1 MLVLSRKRFERLL
14 IGPDIRITIVKV
26 DRSQVRLGIE
36 APADHAILRE
46 ELVHPEREPESEP
59 ESAPAPRVDRPAL
72 RRSPSKR

>member
-14 IGPDIRITIVKV
+14 IGQDIRITIVKV

-36 APADHAILRE
+36 APPDHAILRE
-46 ELVHPEREPESEP
+46 ELVRAE
-59 ESAPAPRVDRPAL
+59 PAPVRMADRPPL

>member
-36 APADHAILRE
+36 APANHSILRE
-46 ELVHPEREPESEP
+46 ELVRPE
-59 ESAPAPRVDRPAL
+59 PAPEPMVDRPVL
-72 RRSPSKR
+72 RRSSKR

>member
-46 ELVHPEREPESEP
+46 ELLRAEPEP
-59 ESAPAPRVDRPAL
+59 PPIADRPAL
-72 RRSPSKR
+72 RREPSKR

>member
-1 MLVLSRKRFERLL
+1 MLVLSRKRFERVL

-46 ELVHPEREPESEP
+46 ELVRAEP
-59 ESAPAPRVDRPAL
+59 APAPLADRPAL
-72 RRSPSKR
+72 RRAPSRR

>member
-46 ELVHPEREPESEP
+46 ELLRDEP
-59 ESAPAPRVDRPAL
+59 APAPRAEPPAL

>member
-46 ELVHPEREPESEP
+46 ELVQPE
-59 ESAPAPRVDRPAL
+59 PAPDPMADRPSL
-72 RRSPSKR
+72 RRTPSRR

>member
-1 MLVLSRKRFERLL
+1 MLVLRKRFERLL

-46 ELVHPEREPESEP
+46 ELVRPE
-59 ESAPAPRVDRPAL
+59 PAPEPTVDRPVL

>member
-46 ELVHPEREPESEP
+46 ELVRPDPEP
-59 ESAPAPRVDRPAL
+59 APAPLADRPAL

>member
-46 ELVHPEREPESEP
+46 ELTRAEP
-59 ESAPAPRVDRPAL
+59 APAPLADRPAL
-72 RRSPSKR
+72 RRASSKR

>member
-46 ELVHPEREPESEP
+46 ELVRPEPTP
-59 ESAPAPRVDRPAL
+59 VPMADRPAL
-72 RRSPSKR
+72 RRSPFKR

>member
-46 ELVHPEREPESEP
+46 ELVRPE
-59 ESAPAPRVDRPAL
+59 PAPEPMVDQPAL
-72 RRSPSKR
+72 RRSPTKR

>member
-46 ELVHPEREPESEP
+46 ELVRPEP
-59 ESAPAPRVDRPAL
+59 APAPMVDRPAL

>member
-46 ELVHPEREPESEP
+46 ELVRPEP
-59 ESAPAPRVDRPAL
+59 APAPMADRPAL
-72 RRSPSKR
+72 RRSPSRR

>member
-46 ELVHPEREPESEP
+46 ELLRAAPE
-59 ESAPAPRVDRPAL
+59 PAPMVDRPAL
-72 RRSPSKR
+72 RRAPSKR

>member
-46 ELVHPEREPESEP
+46 ELVRPEPEP
-59 ESAPAPRVDRPAL
+59 EPAPMADRSVL
-72 RRSPSKR
+72 RRAPTKR